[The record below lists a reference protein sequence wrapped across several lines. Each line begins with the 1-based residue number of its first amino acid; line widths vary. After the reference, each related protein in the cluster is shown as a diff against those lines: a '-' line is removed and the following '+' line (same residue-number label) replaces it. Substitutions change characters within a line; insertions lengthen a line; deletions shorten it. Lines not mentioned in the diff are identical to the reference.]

1 MPIPAAASKLSALP
15 LLGFLILVGGCDS
28 SPSEATP
35 RLALMGTVVRTDTN
49 VPAAGAKVALVR
61 YGPQDG
67 VPGAEIVAEAVADAG
82 GRYILSHPAG
92 EGECDALVLRATLDS
107 WQNPNI
113 SSETSRELECH
124 SGVQRVDLRLLFSA
138 F

>member
-1 MPIPAAASKLSALP
+1 MPTPAAKSKLSALS
-15 LLGFLILVGGCDS
+15 LLGVLILVGGCDS
-28 SPSEATP
+28 PSEAAP

-49 VPAAGAKVALVR
+49 APAAGARVALVR

-67 VPGAEIVAEAVADAG
+67 VLGREIVAEVTADAG
-82 GRYILSHPAG
+82 GRYTLSHPAAD
-92 EGECDALVLRATLDS
+92 GECDGLVLQATVDD
-107 WQNPNI
+107 WRNPNV

-124 SGVQRVDLRLLFSA
+124 SGVQRVDLRLVFSA

>member
-1 MPIPAAASKLSALP
+1 MPIPAAASKLFSLP
-15 LLGFLILVGGCDS
+15 LLGILLIGGGCD

-35 RLALMGTVVRTDTN
+35 RLALLGTVVRSDTGA
-49 VPAAGAKVALVR
+49 PAAGARVALVR

-67 VPGAEIVAEAVADAG
+67 VPGREVVAEVVADAG
-82 GRYILSHPAG
+82 GRYTLSYPASK
-92 EGECDALVLRATLDS
+92 GECDALMVQATLDS

-113 SSETSRELECH
+113 SSEASRELGCH
-124 SGVQRVDLRLLFSA
+124 SGVQQVNLRLLFSG

>member
-1 MPIPAAASKLSALP
+1 MPISAASSILSFFP
-15 LLGFLILVGGCDS
+15 LLGILLLAGGCD

-35 RLALMGTVVRTDTN
+35 RLALTGTVVRTDTN
-49 VPAAGAKVALVR
+49 APAAGAKVALVR

-67 VPGAEIVAEAVADAG
+67 VPGREIVAEVVADAG
-82 GRYILSHPAG
+82 GRYTLSHPAA
-92 EGECDALVLRATLDS
+92 EGECDGLVLQATVDD
-107 WQNPNI
+107 WRNPNV

-124 SGVQRVDLRLLFSA
+124 SGVQRVDLRLVFSA